1 MNLRVRPSGTSLRLS
16 KASREVFMR
25 KELMVGFFFVVVVG
39 HKNNFT
45 GVAFGLK

>member
-1 MNLRVRPSGTSLRLS
+1 MNLRVRPSGSSLRLS

-25 KELMVGFFFVVVVG
+25 KGLMVIFFVVVVG